1 MQEQRGP
8 STATT
13 LQETSAEKSSIF
25 YKNGKFDTFVSQ
37 ACGKIPIYWVEY
49 DQLTEGQ
56 VVLAN
61 QLYGRSRATAPL
73 PISSAK
79 HILKNSPIQY
89 VYQVEYDQLNEG
101 QVMLA
106 NQLYTNCIRQ
116 EQGYCSIT

>member
-73 PISSAK
+73 PIRSAR
-79 HILKNSPIQY
+79 HIAAKNVLPFYLLQ
-89 VYQVEYDQLNEG
+89 
-101 QVMLA
+101 
-106 NQLYTNCIRQ
+106 
-116 EQGYCSIT
+116 

>member
-13 LQETSAEKSSIF
+13 LQEASAEKSFIF

-61 QLYGRSRATAPL
+61 QLYGRSRVST
-73 PISSAK
+73 I
-79 HILKNSPIQY
+79 
-89 VYQVEYDQLNEG
+89 
-101 QVMLA
+101 
-106 NQLYTNCIRQ
+106 YTCTNTDTIMN
-116 EQGYCSIT
+116 